1 MTVCFDFMLTCSF
14 VGLGPDSFN
23 KIVDIRIAEL
33 QSVLDDKRI
42 TLILEQEARD
52 WLAQEGYSPVYGARA
67 LNRLVTKAVRSPIS
81 AALLRGT
88 IRPGDDAVF
97 IRTESGI
104 ELVEQHPAETA
115 REAEIIEDDE
125 DDGDLSDL
133 GSSSSR

>member
-1 MTVCFDFMLTCSF
+1 M
-14 VGLGPDSFN
+14 N
-23 KIVDIRIAEL
+23 
-33 QSVLDDKRI
+33 DKRI

-97 IRTESGI
+97 IRTETGI

-115 REAEIIEDDE
+115 KEAEIIEDDE
-125 DDGDLSDL
+125 DDEELSDL
-133 GSSSSR
+133 GSSTSR

>member
-1 MTVCFDFMLTCSF
+1 M
-14 VGLGPDSFN
+14 
-23 KIVDIRIAEL
+23 
-33 QSVLDDKRI
+33 DDKRI

-52 WLAQEGYSPVYGARA
+52 WLAQEGYSPVYGARS

-97 IRTESGI
+97 VRTETGI

-115 REAEIIEDDE
+115 KEAEIIEDDE
-125 DDGDLSDL
+125 EDDEVASAGATFT
-133 GSSSSR
+133 R